1 MILRRVAT
9 ALREQNWST
18 ITIEFLLLVVGVFLG
33 IQAANWNQARVTQ
46 QRAAEF
52 TERLRADLLGEAWC
66 STTPRVPPMR
76 WKALRR

>member
-33 IQAANWNQARVTQ
+33 IQAANWNPQGYGANPINRIRVLV
-46 QRAAEF
+46 E
-52 TERLRADLLGEAWC
+52 
-66 STTPRVPPMR
+66 S
-76 WKALRR
+76 